1 MKSGEP
7 MAAPVSFS
15 RWLHGPSAL
24 PIDGRYV
31 QARLGVAVPLNGK
44 SELLQYVSYQPA
56 NIGFLS
62 LVIVKITERD
72 HYAFTSYGPLYVLPV
87 IEAVAVDARSPAL
100 VQGFGNIANAIGHR
114 VACVVQRND
123 PARVQFLDRLV
134 QAVAISL
141 VWPS

>member
-1 MKSGEP
+1 M
-7 MAAPVSFS
+7 
-15 RWLHGPSAL
+15 
-24 PIDGRYV
+24 
-31 QARLGVAVPLNGK
+31 
-44 SELLQYVSYQPA
+44 QYVSYQPA

-123 PARVQFLDRLV
+123 PARVQFLERLV
-134 QAVAISL
+134 QAVAISRVGPRRFRCGL
-141 VWPS
+141 LIELRCHGCAQHGFIRIVLQNVVNHCVHFVRGVKP